1 MLEKNSMCKVVE
13 LGTIKL
19 KMFDEMIRELN
30 NVRHMPDLKRNSIY
44 LGVLKQI
51 GCVINVESG
60 IMEVIKGLIVVING
74 NKQNG
79 LFVLQGTTAFSDV
92 SVSTSQSLDKT
103 FIWHLR
109 LGYMSKKCLKTLES

>member
-1 MLEKNSMCKVVE
+1 
-13 LGTIKL
+13 
-19 KMFDEMIRELN
+19 
-30 NVRHMPDLKRNSIY
+30 MPDLKRNLMY

-51 GCVINVESG
+51 GYVIKVESG
-60 IMEVIKGLIVVING
+60 IMDVIKGPIVIIKG

-79 LFVLQGTTAFSDV
+79 LSVFQGTTAFSDV

-109 LGYMSKKCLKTLES
+109 LGHMSKKGLKALES